1 MEKVKVIFRKEKNL
15 YTNKYE
21 VIAFMPELK
30 SNYGRIV
37 CYATM
42 GQHSEADL
50 EYYHHTKKATEAEY
64 KPLYNELKA
73 VYDDCILEVKQK
85 IYYKDLV
92 KAWK

>member
-1 MEKVKVIFRKEKNL
+1 MEKVKIIFRKEKNP
-15 YTNKYE
+15 YTKEYE
-21 VIAFMPELK
+21 VIAFFPELK
-30 SNYGRIV
+30 ANYGRMV

-50 EYYHHTKKATEAEY
+50 EYYHNTKKATEEEY
-64 KPLYNELKA
+64 KPLLNELKM
-73 VYDDCILEVKQK
+73 VYNDCILEVKQK